1 MNQTSSV
8 KRFALPLKFM
18 LSVKTRREAW
28 LLVATLI
35 RLKGSLR
42 RNWIKKGIPR
52 DVGLADRLPVSRR
65 LLQEQAGLVLTPNP
79 LNETEVN

>member
-18 LSVKTRREAW
+18 LSVKTRCEAW

-35 RLKGSLR
+35 R
-42 RNWIKKGIPR
+42 
-52 DVGLADRLPVSRR
+52 
-65 LLQEQAGLVLTPNP
+65 
-79 LNETEVN
+79 